1 MKNISNIIIIL
12 IFVGLILVCMIYDSK
27 LMSEGFFVP
36 VSASRVSSTS
46 SNNNALTGGARV
58 KSAHELMQSERK
70 YTPDIDSSSN
80 FLSSNNRIL
89 TAAAAVAMLNSS
101 SLPDKKR
108 YRAEMIEGFET
119 SIPTPTS
126 TINPIT
132 NPTKSNCLLPL
143 PLANNNTNKN
153 NRYAPTEYNS
163 FGKPDLFDMVEQPI
177 NPKYP
182 MLVLP

>member
-1 MKNISNIIIIL
+1 MKNINNTIIIL
-12 IFVGLILVCMIYDSK
+12 IFVGLILVCMIYDNT
-27 LMSEGFFVP
+27 LMNEPFFAP
-36 VSASRVSSTS
+36 ISSPRVSASAS
-46 SNNNALTGGARV
+46 SNNNTLMGGARV

-70 YTPDIDSSSN
+70 LTSDHDSSP

-119 SIPTPTS
+119 SISTPTS

>member
-1 MKNISNIIIIL
+1 MIIIL
-12 IFVGLILVCMIYDSK
+12 IFVALIVLCLIYDNT

-36 VSASRVSSTS
+36 VSSGGASRVA
-46 SNNNALTGGARV
+46 NNNALTGGARV

-70 YTPDIDSSSN
+70 FTTDNNIGSKQ

-89 TAAAAVAMLNSS
+89 TAAAAVAMLNSN

-108 YRAEMIEGFET
+108 YRSEMIEGFE
-119 SIPTPTS
+119 
-126 TINPIT
+126 

-143 PLANNNTNKN
+143 PLPNNNSNKN
-153 NRYAPTEYNS
+153 KTYPPIEYNIY
-163 FGKPDLFDMVEQPI
+163 GKPAQFDMVEQPI
-177 NPKYP
+177 DPKYP

>member
-1 MKNISNIIIIL
+1 MN
-12 IFVGLILVCMIYDSK
+12 
-27 LMSEGFFVP
+27 EGFFAP
-36 VSASRVSSTS
+36 VSSSRVSTS
-46 SNNNALTGGARV
+46 SNNNALMGGARV

-70 YTPDIDSSSN
+70 YTPDIDSSSQ

-89 TAAAAVAMLNSS
+89 TAAAAVAMLNSN

-108 YRAEMIEGFET
+108 YRSEMIEGFET
-119 SIPTPTS
+119 SISTPTS
-126 TINPIT
+126 AINPIT

-163 FGKPDLFDMVEQPI
+163 FGKPNLFDMVEQPVD
-177 NPKYP
+177 PKYP

>member
-1 MKNISNIIIIL
+1 MIVIL
-12 IFVGLILVCMIYDSK
+12 IFVALIVLCLIYDNT

-36 VSASRVSSTS
+36 VSSGGASRVA
-46 SNNNALTGGARV
+46 NNNALMGGARV

-70 YTPDIDSSSN
+70 YTPDHDSSSQ

-89 TAAAAVAMLNSS
+89 TAAAAVAMLNSN

-108 YRAEMIEGFET
+108 YRSEMIEGFE
-119 SIPTPTS
+119 
-126 TINPIT
+126 

-143 PLANNNTNKN
+143 PLPNNNSNKN
-153 NRYAPTEYNS
+153 KTYPPIEYNIY
-163 FGKPDLFDMVEQPI
+163 GKPAQFDMVEQPV

>member
-12 IFVGLILVCMIYDSK
+12 IFVGLIFVCMIYDNT
-27 LMSEGFFVP
+27 LMKEPFFAP
-36 VSASRVSSTS
+36 ISSPRVSTS
-46 SNNNALTGGARV
+46 SNNNALMGGARV

-70 YTPDIDSSSN
+70 LTSDHDSSP

-163 FGKPDLFDMVEQPI
+163 FGKPDLFDMVEQKP
-177 NPKYP
+177 NPNYP